1 MAVTVDTKGLS
12 CPQPVLETL
21 NALKSGS
28 DPELVIL
35 VDTETARE
43 NVTRAVEAQGST
55 VKEVQ
60 SDGDGYKISVTKKR
74 L

>member
-74 L
+74 S